1 MELNNEDLKYILKE
15 LIKVNNFNVSLNTNS
30 IVGEIK

>member
-15 LIKVNNFNVSLNTNS
+15 LIKVHNFNVSLNTNS